1 VNFTLTKGGY
11 QVIEAEDGADGIEKL
26 KANKD
31 VAMVISDVNMPNMNG
46 LEMVEKLKAEG
57 NTVPV
62 IMLTTEGAPDLIQ
75 RAKAAGA
82 KGWLVKPFQ
91 PDQLVAAAPMSEK
104 EDTSD
109 YLVSFLARYT
119 LLLEGQLL
127 NIREMMV
134 STVEFV
140 MQGVAGLSS
149 TTEDRRQDAE
159 NALVMAHVNPDMETE
174 ILIQD
179 VQKVVDEIFD
189 ETSDRHDKGQ
199 AVGDPLSA
207 EPEVLVR
214 NRISRFAGRFA
225 TQMNALN
232 AVDDELRN
240 VMLGI
245 VGALS
250 SEDVIAQKLEHV
262 MRSLVILQTGLSY
275 VLIDFDQRC
284 TVDELEKVT
293 TDIKSYTFRQYTT
306 KDEKKRFLAIFAD
319 ETKKTA

>member
-1 VNFTLTKGGY
+1 
-11 QVIEAEDGADGIEKL
+11 
-26 KANKD
+26 
-31 VAMVISDVNMPNMNG
+31 
-46 LEMVEKLKAEG
+46 
-57 NTVPV
+57 
-62 IMLTTEGAPDLIQ
+62 
-75 RAKAAGA
+75 
-82 KGWLVKPFQ
+82 
-91 PDQLVAAAPMSEK
+91 MSEK